1 MSFSNKWIKP
11 QNEINNVGMKLLEN
25 IKPPSPLKPR
35 IEEAQKRLH
44 SQIAKLENMSMKM
57 EEKDQVIF
65 KRVISAMQSHDSQY
79 AKILSNELSQIRK
92 MNKMIT
98 SAKLALE
105 QIQLR
110 LNTITEL
117 GDVIVTLSPAM
128 SVIKN
133 IQGGLTSMM
142 PEAGQSFG
150 KITDILN
157 GIMNESGQIPQTTE
171 MTGNTNAISED
182 AMKIIEEASA
192 ILALE
197 QIQLRLNTITE
208 LGDVIVTLSPA
219 MSVIKNIQG
228 GLTSMMPE
236 AGQSFG
242 KITDILNG
250 IMNESG
256 QSPQTTEMTGN
267 TNAISEDAMKII
279 EEASAIVEQN
289 MKDKFPDLPNTAID
303 SKVTESNS
311 LY

>member
-1 MSFSNKWIKP
+1 MSFSNKWTKP

-44 SQIAKLENMSMKM
+44 SQISKLENMSMKM
-57 EEKDQVIF
+57 EEKDQLIF

-157 GIMNESGQIPQTTE
+157 GIMNESGQIPQTSE
-171 MTGNTNAISED
+171 ITGNTNS
-182 AMKIIEEASA
+182 
-192 ILALE
+192 
-197 QIQLRLNTITE
+197 
-208 LGDVIVTLSPA
+208 
-219 MSVIKNIQG
+219 
-228 GLTSMMPE
+228 
-236 AGQSFG
+236 
-242 KITDILNG
+242 
-250 IMNESG
+250 
-256 QSPQTTEMTGN
+256 
-267 TNAISEDAMKII
+267 ISEDAMKII
-279 EEASAIVEQN
+279 EEASAIVEQS
-289 MKDKFPDLPNTAID
+289 MKDKFPDLPNNNIESKTTA
-303 SKVTESNS
+303 ESNQ

>member
-1 MSFSNKWIKP
+1 MSFSNKWTKP

-44 SQIAKLENMSMKM
+44 SQISKLENMSMKM
-57 EEKDQVIF
+57 EEKDQLIF

-98 SAKLALE
+98 SAKFTLE

-157 GIMNESGQIPQTTE
+157 GIMNESGQIPQTSE
-171 MTGNTNAISED
+171 ITGNTNS
-182 AMKIIEEASA
+182 
-192 ILALE
+192 
-197 QIQLRLNTITE
+197 
-208 LGDVIVTLSPA
+208 
-219 MSVIKNIQG
+219 
-228 GLTSMMPE
+228 
-236 AGQSFG
+236 
-242 KITDILNG
+242 
-250 IMNESG
+250 
-256 QSPQTTEMTGN
+256 
-267 TNAISEDAMKII
+267 ISEDAMKII
-279 EEASAIVEQN
+279 EEASAIVEQS
-289 MKDKFPDLPNTAID
+289 MKDKFPDLPNNNIE
-303 SKVTESNS
+303 SKTTEK
-311 LY
+311 

>member
-1 MSFSNKWIKP
+1 MLVWYTRIMSFSNKWIKP
-11 QNEINNVGMKLLEN
+11 QQNELNNVGMKLLEN

-44 SQIAKLENMSMKM
+44 SQISKLESMSMKM

-171 MTGNTNAISED
+171 IPGNSNS
-182 AMKIIEEASA
+182 
-192 ILALE
+192 
-197 QIQLRLNTITE
+197 
-208 LGDVIVTLSPA
+208 LG
-219 MSVIKNIQG
+219 
-228 GLTSMMPE
+228 
-236 AGQSFG
+236 
-242 KITDILNG
+242 
-250 IMNESG
+250 
-256 QSPQTTEMTGN
+256 
-267 TNAISEDAMKII
+267 EDAMKII

-289 MKDKFPDLPNTAID
+289 MKDKFPDLPNTTID

>member
-11 QNEINNVGMKLLEN
+11 QNEISNVGMKLLEN

-44 SQIAKLENMSMKM
+44 SQIAKLENMSSKM
-57 EEKDQVIF
+57 DEKDQIIF
-65 KRVISAMQSHDSQY
+65 KRIISAMQSHDSQY

-117 GDVIVTLSPAM
+117 GDVVVTLSPAM

-133 IQGGLTSMM
+133 IQGGLNSMI

-157 GIMNESGQIPQTTE
+157 GTGRNYSGR
-171 MTGNTNAISED
+171 AV
-182 AMKIIEEASA
+182 
-192 ILALE
+192 
-197 QIQLRLNTITE
+197 
-208 LGDVIVTLSPA
+208 LGRAVS
-219 MSVIKNIQG
+219 
-228 GLTSMMPE
+228 
-236 AGQSFG
+236 
-242 KITDILNG
+242 
-250 IMNESG
+250 
-256 QSPQTTEMTGN
+256 
-267 TNAISEDAMKII
+267 
-279 EEASAIVEQN
+279 
-289 MKDKFPDLPNTAID
+289 
-303 SKVTESNS
+303 
-311 LY
+311 

>member
-11 QNEINNVGMKLLEN
+11 QQNELNNVGMKLLEN

-44 SQIAKLENMSMKM
+44 SQISKLESMSMKM

-157 GIMNESGQIPQTTE
+157 GIMNESGQIPQAAE
-171 MTGNTNAISED
+171 IPGNSNS
-182 AMKIIEEASA
+182 
-192 ILALE
+192 
-197 QIQLRLNTITE
+197 
-208 LGDVIVTLSPA
+208 LG
-219 MSVIKNIQG
+219 
-228 GLTSMMPE
+228 
-236 AGQSFG
+236 
-242 KITDILNG
+242 
-250 IMNESG
+250 
-256 QSPQTTEMTGN
+256 
-267 TNAISEDAMKII
+267 EDAMKII

-289 MKDKFPDLPNTAID
+289 MKDKFPDLPNTTID

>member
-1 MSFSNKWIKP
+1 MSFSNKWLKP

-44 SQIAKLENMSMKM
+44 SQISKLESMSMKM
-57 EEKDQVIF
+57 EEKDQLIF

-157 GIMNESGQIPQTTE
+157 GIMNESGQIPQASE
-171 MTGNTNAISED
+171 ISGNTNS
-182 AMKIIEEASA
+182 
-192 ILALE
+192 
-197 QIQLRLNTITE
+197 
-208 LGDVIVTLSPA
+208 
-219 MSVIKNIQG
+219 
-228 GLTSMMPE
+228 
-236 AGQSFG
+236 
-242 KITDILNG
+242 
-250 IMNESG
+250 
-256 QSPQTTEMTGN
+256 
-267 TNAISEDAMKII
+267 ISEDAMKII
-279 EEASAIVEQN
+279 EEASAIVEQS
-289 MKDKFPDLPNTAID
+289 MKDKFPDLPSSNIETKA
-303 SKVTESNS
+303 TESNQ